1 MLSISILSDWQELP
15 ARAGWFFL
23 TAALASVLS
32 RRAARFA
39 RGVTGFVCKQRD
51 VLSSEGIG
59 VCWFGFYVAG
69 RNSRGLYA
77 STDRGLPS
85 PITRATKGTQIKF

>member
-1 MLSISILSDWQELP
+1 MLSISIPSDWQELP
-15 ARAGWFFL
+15 AHAGWFFL

-39 RGVTGFVCKQRD
+39 QAVTGFVCKQRD

-59 VCWFGFYVAG
+59 VCWFGF
-69 RNSRGLYA
+69 
-77 STDRGLPS
+77 
-85 PITRATKGTQIKF
+85 